1 MMTCPESRLAIDA
14 LVDGE
19 IEREEEVLL
28 RSHLAGCPACG
39 RELEERRL
47 LSETLG
53 RAFERTRDEASPL
66 PGERERLAERMAAL
80 PRRRAA
86 LAGRLAAAA
95 MIVVAVGIAAT
106 AATAGRP
113 SSEQVA
119 VARKIREQAT
129 REAQLGRL
137 EEEVAAEL
145 AALRAERPRESSAAM
160 AVDAAIS
167 SIERRLAPV
176 PPPAPAVPGTS
187 VAISVDVN
195 GAAVEFVQRA
205 DGTVRLAVP
214 GRTVEAASVSE
225 LTARYAD
232 LCRRFSVEGSEGK
245 VKVGDSAAAID
256 LPGRFR
262 LHALTGTWAEDAQWE
277 WCRDWMKRRV
287 PEAAEMER
295 RMKEAQERYRR
306 AAADFALPAVSV
318 DLERILK
325 DVKSLTGQELRK
337 AAERAEDRVRSL
349 EPRVQ
354 ELRDLRGRA
363 RGVRVFAETVRD

>member
-14 LVDGE
+14 LLDGE
-19 IEREEEVLL
+19 IEREEEILL
-28 RSHLAGCPACG
+28 RSHLAGCPPCG

-47 LSETLG
+47 LSATLG
-53 RAFERTRDEASPL
+53 RAFGGALDEVSPRA
-66 PGERERLAERMAAL
+66 GERERLAERMAAL
-80 PRRRAA
+80 PRYRAA

-95 MIVVAVGIAAT
+95 MVVFAVGVAVT
-106 AATAGRP
+106 AAFAGKP

-119 VARKIREQAT
+119 VAEKIREQAT

-137 EEEVAAEL
+137 EQEVAVEL
-145 AALRAERPRESSAAM
+145 TALRAERPRETSAAM

-167 SIERRLAPV
+167 SIERRLAPA
-176 PPPAPAVPGTS
+176 PSPAVPGTS
-187 VAISVDVN
+187 VAISVAVN
-195 GAAVEFVQRA
+195 GAVVEFVQRA
-205 DGTVRLAVP
+205 DGTVRLVVP
-214 GRTVEAASVSE
+214 GRTVEATSVSE

-232 LCRRFSVEGSEGK
+232 LCQRYAIEGSEGK
-245 VKVGDSAAAID
+245 VKVGGSAAAID

-277 WCRDWMKRRV
+277 ACRAWMKGRV
-287 PEAAEMER
+287 PEPAEMER

-318 DLERILK
+318 DLEKILK
-325 DVKSLTGQELRK
+325 DVRSLTGQELRK
-337 AAERAEDRVRSL
+337 AAEHAEDRVRSL
-349 EPRVQ
+349 EPRLQ